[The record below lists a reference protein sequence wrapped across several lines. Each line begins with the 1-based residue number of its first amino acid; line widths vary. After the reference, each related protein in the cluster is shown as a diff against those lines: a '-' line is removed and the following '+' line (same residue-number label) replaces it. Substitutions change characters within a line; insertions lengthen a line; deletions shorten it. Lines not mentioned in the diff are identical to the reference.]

1 MNRKVLKH
9 LMKERGIGIW
19 RLSEEVKMGKLEL
32 LAKMLGIFEFTAKE
46 ILLIEKAL
54 FLNSDQIMDIF
65 FEQKFPKGN
74 KKERFDWMGIWHPDI
89 LRAEKFGSRS
99 LFKVRKRC
107 CFCNRF
113 LKEDEFI
120 SDVIGNLFCD
130 ESCREGRIKR
140 LKTGRTL

>member
-1 MNRKVLKH
+1 MFIKKEADFLNRKVLKN

-65 FEQKFPKGN
+65 FE
-74 KKERFDWMGIWHPDI
+74 
-89 LRAEKFGSRS
+89 
-99 LFKVRKRC
+99 
-107 CFCNRF
+107 
-113 LKEDEFI
+113 
-120 SDVIGNLFCD
+120 
-130 ESCREGRIKR
+130 
-140 LKTGRTL
+140 

>member
-74 KKERFDWMGIWHPDI
+74 KK
-89 LRAEKFGSRS
+89 
-99 LFKVRKRC
+99 
-107 CFCNRF
+107 
-113 LKEDEFI
+113 
-120 SDVIGNLFCD
+120 
-130 ESCREGRIKR
+130 REV
-140 LKTGRTL
+140 

>member
-65 FEQKFPKGN
+65 FE
-74 KKERFDWMGIWHPDI
+74 
-89 LRAEKFGSRS
+89 
-99 LFKVRKRC
+99 
-107 CFCNRF
+107 
-113 LKEDEFI
+113 
-120 SDVIGNLFCD
+120 
-130 ESCREGRIKR
+130 
-140 LKTGRTL
+140 

>member
-1 MNRKVLKH
+1 MVILNLNCKKEADFLNRKVLKH

-65 FEQKFPKGN
+65 FE
-74 KKERFDWMGIWHPDI
+74 
-89 LRAEKFGSRS
+89 
-99 LFKVRKRC
+99 
-107 CFCNRF
+107 
-113 LKEDEFI
+113 
-120 SDVIGNLFCD
+120 
-130 ESCREGRIKR
+130 
-140 LKTGRTL
+140 

>member
-1 MNRKVLKH
+1 MNRKVLKN

-65 FEQKFPKGN
+65 FE
-74 KKERFDWMGIWHPDI
+74 
-89 LRAEKFGSRS
+89 
-99 LFKVRKRC
+99 
-107 CFCNRF
+107 
-113 LKEDEFI
+113 
-120 SDVIGNLFCD
+120 
-130 ESCREGRIKR
+130 
-140 LKTGRTL
+140 